1 MDKPK
6 LLIVE
11 DDEDVRRQMRWALA
25 DEYEVVLAGDRVAA
39 LEAVR
44 AHQPPVVTLDLG
56 LPPEAQGAAEGFA
69 TLDEIQQVDQAPKVV
84 VITGREEREYALRAV
99 DRGAYDYFCKPIQ
112 VEELKAVLRR
122 ALYLYRLEQENREL
136 QRHDHAGFEDVLGTS
151 PQMEAVLGAVRK
163 VAATDAPVLIIGE
176 SGTGKELMAQAVHRL
191 SSRHKG
197 PFVPINC
204 GAIPENLL
212 ESELFGHEKGA
223 FTGAHMQRKGRIEM
237 AHGGTLFLDEIGD
250 LPVSLQV
257 KLLRFLQE
265 KRLERVGGRQEISVD
280 ARVVAATNADLRPCA
295 RAASAMTCTTG

>member
-44 AHQPPVVTLDLG
+44 AHQPPVVTLYLG
-56 LPPEAQGAAEGFA
+56 RPPEAQGAAEGFA
-69 TLDEIQQVDQAPKVV
+69 TLDEIRQVDQAPKVV

-163 VAATDAPVLIIGE
+163 VAATDADLRQAMREGRFRDDLYYRIGVVVISVPPLRE
-176 SGTGKELMAQAVHRL
+176 RGDDITLLATVFLQRCAAGSRRRL
-191 SSRHKG
+191 SGFTRDALTAIQAHAWPGNVRELENRVKRA
-197 PFVPINC
+197 VVMAE
-204 GAIPENLL
+204 GARVTPADLEL
-212 ESELFGHEKGA
+212 ESVSAGE
-223 FTGAHMQRKGRIEM
+223 GR
-237 AHGGTLFLDEIGD
+237 A
-250 LPVSLQV
+250 
-257 KLLRFLQE
+257 LRD
-265 KRLERVGGRQEISVD
+265 GRAGLAGETS
-280 ARVVAATNADLRPCA
+280 P
-295 RAASAMTCTTG
+295 RAAGRREGKL